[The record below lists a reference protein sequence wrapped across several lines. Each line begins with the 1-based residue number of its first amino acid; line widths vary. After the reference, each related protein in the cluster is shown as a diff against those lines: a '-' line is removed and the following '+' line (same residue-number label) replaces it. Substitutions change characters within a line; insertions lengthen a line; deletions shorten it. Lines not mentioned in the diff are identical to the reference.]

1 MYLHCV
7 TDSVNATYV
16 ARQASVTSP
25 NSLPHRYVCK
35 AKDLLLNKTLLND
48 TQAIK
53 MKQKLI
59 FTNSPKFQPQV
70 TPQILLGRC

>member
-35 AKDLLLNKTLLND
+35 AKDLLLNKTLLNKK
-48 TQAIK
+48 QATK
-53 MKQKLI
+53 KNKNL
-59 FTNSPKFQPQV
+59 FSPTHQDSSHK
-70 TPQILLGRC
+70 

>member
-35 AKDLLLNKTLLND
+35 AKDLLLNKTLLNKK
-48 TQAIK
+48 T
-53 MKQKLI
+53 
-59 FTNSPKFQPQV
+59 SY
-70 TPQILLGRC
+70 

>member
-35 AKDLLLNKTLLND
+35 AKEFFIEQN
-48 TQAIK
+48 
-53 MKQKLI
+53 LI
-59 FTNSPKFQPQV
+59 A
-70 TPQILLGRC
+70 